1 MKMLKPLLLSF
12 ILLFVGIVDVQGAHA
27 STIADDIISTGTTY
41 IGTPYQYGAP
51 TGQTNTFDCSSFVQF
66 IFGKHN
72 IMLPRTSKDQYAQGT
87 WVARSNLQKGDL
99 VFFSMGGTGAIDHL
113 GVYVGNGKMLH
124 ASSSKGVM
132 ISTFAGN
139 SYWEPRYMGA
149 KRVIT
154 TNVAQTS
161 PISTTSQTH
170 VVKSG
175 ESLWII
181 ANKYGTSIP
190 TLKSLNGLQSDQI
203 YVGQVLVVAK
213 VHKVTSGE
221 TLWIIAN
228 KYGTTISAV
237 KAANGLQSDMIYVGQ
252 SFKIA

>member
-1 MKMLKPLLLSF
+1 MKKLKPLLLSF
-12 ILLFVGIVDVQGAHA
+12 VLLFVGITGVQAA
-27 STIADDIISTGTTY
+27 TLADDIIATGSKY

-51 TGQTNTFDCSSFVQF
+51 AGQTNTFDCSSYVQY
-66 IFGKHN
+66 IYGQHN
-72 IMLPRTSKDQYAQGT
+72 VILPRTSKDQFAQGT
-87 WVARSNLQKGDL
+87 WVSRSNLQKGDL
-99 VFFSMGGTGAIDHL
+99 VFFSTGGTGTVDHL
-113 GVYVGNGKMLH
+113 GVYVGDGKMLH

-149 KRVIT
+149 KRVIS

-161 PISTTSQTH
+161 TTTSQTH

-181 ANKYGTSIP
+181 ANKYGTTISA
-190 TLKSLNGLQSDQI
+190 LKNLNGLTSDQI
-203 YVGQVLVVAK
+203 YVGQVLTVAK
-213 VHKVTSGE
+213 VHKVSSGE

-237 KAANGLQSDMIYVGQ
+237 KAANDLQSDMIYVGQ
-252 SFKIA
+252 TLNIV